1 VHRRQVQ
8 KITLDLCN
16 LQSPNKPR
24 TKLRIAVQSARQEQF
39 LMFTCASK
47 VGAADY
53 SVQDFSVFS
62 GSLIGT

>member
-1 VHRRQVQ
+1 
-8 KITLDLCN
+8 
-16 LQSPNKPR
+16 
-24 TKLRIAVQSARQEQF
+24 LRIAVQSARQEQF